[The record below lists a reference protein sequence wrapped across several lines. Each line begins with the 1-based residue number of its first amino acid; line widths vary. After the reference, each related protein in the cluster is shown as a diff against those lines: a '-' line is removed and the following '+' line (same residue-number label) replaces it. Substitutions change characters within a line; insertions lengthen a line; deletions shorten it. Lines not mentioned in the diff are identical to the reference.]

1 MGIARGIPRSLA
13 LVVLA
18 LAATALAAVALPACA
33 SAPMSHPPMA
43 RADIQTTDP
52 GAWRTIA
59 KVQSPISALVTVTES
74 GVDGTGADSA
84 ASKVGRATCRNILGL
99 VAYGDASIAEAAREA
114 GITTIHHV
122 DAESTRI
129 WFFYS
134 QYTTVV
140 YGE

>member
-1 MGIARGIPRSLA
+1 MSWSRASIAV
-13 LVVLA
+13 LVLTTLGCNV
-18 LAATALAAVALPACA
+18 
-33 SAPMSHPPMA
+33 MSHPPMA
-43 RADIQTTDP
+43 RADVQTTDP

-84 ASKVGRATCRNILGL
+84 STKVGRATCRNILGL
-99 VAYGDASIAEAAREA
+99 VAFGDASIQEAARGA
-114 GITTIHHV
+114 GITTINHV

>member
-1 MGIARGIPRSLA
+1 MSWSRTLTAVSLLLVGASLA
-13 LVVLA
+13 LG
-18 LAATALAAVALPACA
+18 CA
-33 SAPMSHPPMA
+33 GVGGPQSHPPMA
-43 RADIQTTDP
+43 RADVLATDP
-52 GAWRTIA
+52 GAFRTIA
-59 KVQSPISALVTVTES
+59 RAQSPISSLVTVTES
-74 GVDGTGADSA
+74 GVDATGATTG
-84 ASKVGRATCRNILGL
+84 ASKVGRATARNILGL
-99 VAYGDASIAEAAREA
+99 VAFGDATIEEAAREA

>member
-1 MGIARGIPRSLA
+1 MPRSRASTQFVAAGLWS
-13 LVVLA
+13 LLLLA
-18 LAATALAAVALPACA
+18 LAASIVGCAA
-33 SAPMSHPPMA
+33 APMSHPPMA

-59 KVQSPISALVTVTES
+59 KTQTPISALITVTES
-74 GVDGTGADSA
+74 GVDGTGADVA
-84 ASKVGRATCRNILGL
+84 PSKVGRATCRNILGL
-99 VAYGDASIAEAAREA
+99 VAFGDATIQEAAREA

>member
-1 MGIARGIPRSLA
+1 MSRSRA
-13 LVVLA
+13 FGSAIV
-18 LAATALAAVALPACA
+18 AVGLLLLLSTTGCNV
-33 SAPMSHPPMA
+33 MSHPPMA
-43 RADIQTTDP
+43 RADVQTTDP

-59 KVQSPISALVTVTES
+59 KVQAPISAALVTVTES
-74 GVDGTGADSA
+74 GTDATGLEGGW
-84 ASKVGRATCRNILGL
+84 SKVGRATCRNILGL
-99 VAYGDASIAEAAREA
+99 VAYGDASIDEAAREA
-114 GITTIHHV
+114 GIKTIHHV

>member
-1 MGIARGIPRSLA
+1 LLLLLLGLSSLG
-13 LVVLA
+13 
-18 LAATALAAVALPACA
+18 CA
-33 SAPMSHPPMA
+33 GVGGPQSHPPMA
-43 RADIQTTDP
+43 RADIPATDP
-52 GAWRTIA
+52 GAFRTIA
-59 KVQSPISALVTVTES
+59 RAQSPISSLVTVTES
-74 GVDGTGADSA
+74 GVDATGATTG
-84 ASKVGRATCRNILGL
+84 ASKVGRAIARNILGL
-99 VAYGDASIAEAAREA
+99 VAFGDATIQEAAREA

>member
-1 MGIARGIPRSLA
+1 MGIGSIPRSLA
-13 LVVLA
+13 PVVLV
-18 LAATALAAVALPACA
+18 LAAAALPACA

-43 RADIQTTDP
+43 RADVQTTDP

-59 KVQSPISALVTVTES
+59 KVQSPISALVTLTES
-74 GVDGTGADSA
+74 GVDATGAETA
-84 ASKVGRATCRNILGL
+84 ATKVGRSTCRNILGL
-99 VAYGDASIAEAAREA
+99 VAFGDATVQEAAREG

>member
-1 MGIARGIPRSLA
+1 MSASRGFLLVLLLA
-13 LVVLA
+13 G
-18 LAATALAAVALPACA
+18 LAASTLTLGCAA
-33 SAPMSHPPMA
+33 APMSHPPMA
-43 RADIQTTDP
+43 RADVQTTDP

-74 GVDGTGADSA
+74 GVDATGAEGGA
-84 ASKVGRATCRNILGL
+84 GKVGRATCRNILGL

-114 GITTIHHV
+114 GIKTIHHV

>member
-1 MGIARGIPRSLA
+1 MGNSRARVP

-18 LAATALAAVALPACA
+18 LAATSALGCA
-33 SAPMSHPPMA
+33 GASGPQSHPPMA
-43 RADIQTTDP
+43 RADVLATDP
-52 GAWRTIA
+52 GAFRTIA
-59 KVQSPISALVTVTES
+59 RTQSPISSLVTVTES
-74 GVDGTGADSA
+74 GVDATGATTG
-84 ASKVGRATCRNILGL
+84 ASKVGRATARNILGL
-99 VAYGDASIAEAAREA
+99 VAFGDATVQEAAREA

>member
-1 MGIARGIPRSLA
+1 MGIGRRGRVRSLA
-13 LVVLA
+13 PVVLA
-18 LAATALAAVALPACA
+18 AAACTLGCA
-33 SAPMSHPPMA
+33 GAGGPQSHPPMA
-43 RADIQTTDP
+43 RADVLATDP
-52 GAWRTIA
+52 GAFRTIA
-59 KVQSPISALVTVTES
+59 RTQSPISSLVTVTES
-74 GVDGTGADSA
+74 GVDATGVEGGW
-84 ASKVGRATCRNILGL
+84 SKVGRATARNILGL
-99 VAYGDASIAEAAREA
+99 VAFGDATVQEAAREA

>member
-1 MGIARGIPRSLA
+1 MA
-13 LVVLA
+13 LVAGVLA
-18 LAATALAAVALPACA
+18 RSCERERD
-33 SAPMSHPPMA
+33 SC
-43 RADIQTTDP
+43 
-52 GAWRTIA
+52 AWRTIA

-74 GVDGTGADSA
+74 GVDATGAEGGA
-84 ASKVGRATCRNILGL
+84 RRVGRSTCRNILGL
-99 VAYGDASIAEAAREA
+99 VAFGDASIAEAAREA

-122 DAESTRI
+122 DAESTRV

>member
-1 MGIARGIPRSLA
+1 MGIGRGIPRSLA
-13 LVVLA
+13 PVVLA
-18 LAATALAAVALPACA
+18 LAAAALPACA
-33 SAPMSHPPMA
+33 AAPMSHPPMA
-43 RADIQTTDP
+43 RADVQTTDP

-59 KVQSPISALVTVTES
+59 KVQSPISSAFVTVTES
-74 GVDGTGADSA
+74 GVDATGAETG